1 MAVFGQNNIFVYLS
15 SGLLVFIESHVV
27 LVVISH
33 LHIQKEL
40 IVLCRLV
47 LLSSLGVLCV
57 LKYDLLFS
65 DYKNHRTI
73 APFLSRKKKAENR
86 HQFGGHRSITG
97 CLCSN
102 QKAERSN
109 GCSEVATL
117 CVSVVSFCGRPV
129 EDELAL
135 EEARTSLIKAD
146 R

>member
-1 MAVFGQNNIFVYLS
+1 MI
-15 SGLLVFIESHVV
+15 
-27 LVVISH
+27 ISH
-33 LHIQKEL
+33 LDIQKEL
-40 IVLCRLV
+40 IALCRLV
-47 LLSSLGVLCV
+47 LLSSLGDPCV
-57 LKYDLLFS
+57 LKYDLIFS
-65 DYKNHRTI
+65 DYKNHHTI
-73 APFLSRKKKAENR
+73 APFLSRKNKAENR
-86 HQFGGHRSITG
+86 HQFGSHRSITG